1 MILHHRRN
9 RSGAAFIGS
18 RKCHRPA
25 IEILERRTLLTS
37 SPLGPQFQQQFQS
50 LLQQYD
56 FPQGSIAVI
65 QNGQTFTYGA
75 TNTSYPFAGTAPSAP
90 APDALFRVASL
101 SKTITAMA
109 ILKLVQDGQ
118 IGLNDSALGDLG
130 YTVGETISGRNPSD
144 GSSVSVQIDPE
155 LMKITIQNLLNM
167 ASGLEYNIPEVSAAF
182 SKASTGDIT
191 TSVAGSYAALGFAPA
206 PSGGNYTSPATM
218 AQMVNYEV
226 YEVSA
231 QPSLMMTAPG
241 SSYYYNNINYGILSL
256 IIAKDSGVSS
266 PDPATQYWDFVE
278 TQILGPLGVSA
289 AGVSPAE
296 PAMVGLGSTLEQDA
310 YPTEVQYYPQ
320 VPLVSSIFPD
330 PSKTLPGDLPETPT
344 TDVPPPYGGA
354 VSVESIFGFG
364 GLVATPTAL
373 AIVLNNLSQVYAG
386 AATGPLSQASV
397 QAMVAPPVNPA
408 TGQLPANDS
417 KSYWFGMGLDIYP
430 NSVSG
435 TSWERFG
442 SLDGTSAFME
452 RFLDGT
458 VMVATFNSRMDN
470 AENGYVSQLQQIVA
484 AALFSPPIAND
495 LSSVTTVN
503 TPVVINVLANDTDPN
518 PDGVFNPASVLVA
531 GPSHGST
538 SLNSTTGAVTYTPD
552 PGFLGTDQFTYTV
565 SDNFGL
571 TSNVATVT
579 IQVAPAAVTA
589 ATVYWGAVSAPLYTA
604 ADGLLLLPAGR
615 NTDLPWLGIDSL
627 QITLDGPESL
637 TASDVTVKGLKVKN
651 DGPVAISG
659 SGTTY
664 TITLARR
671 IKVADRVTITIA
683 APNFMTYIRELDV
696 LPGDFDDDGVVNER
710 DVKDVR
716 NEFHRTGGAQPTIFG
731 DIVGD
736 GTVDARDVKAMQRL
750 VGTRLPNPPRK
761 HRV

>member
-1 MILHHRRN
+1 
-9 RSGAAFIGS
+9 
-18 RKCHRPA
+18 
-25 IEILERRTLLTS
+25 
-37 SPLGPQFQQQFQS
+37 
-50 LLQQYD
+50 
-56 FPQGSIAVI
+56 
-65 QNGQTFTYGA
+65 
-75 TNTSYPFAGTAPSAP
+75 
-90 APDALFRVASL
+90 
-101 SKTITAMA
+101 
-109 ILKLVQDGQ
+109 
-118 IGLNDSALGDLG
+118 
-130 YTVGETISGRNPSD
+130 
-144 GSSVSVQIDPE
+144 
-155 LMKITIQNLLNM
+155 LM
-167 ASGLEYNIPEVSAAF
+167 V
-182 SKASTGDIT
+182 
-191 TSVAGSYAALGFAPA
+191 
-206 PSGGNYTSPATM
+206 
-218 AQMVNYEV
+218 
-226 YEVSA
+226 
-231 QPSLMMTAPG
+231 TAPG
-241 SSYYYNNINYGILSL
+241 SSYFYNNINYGILSL
-256 IIAKDSGVSS
+256 LIAKDSGVMS
-266 PDPATQYWDFVE
+266 PDPATQYWDYVD
-278 TQILGPLGVSA
+278 TQILAPLGISA
-289 AGVSPAE
+289 AGVGPAE

-320 VPLVSSIFPD
+320 VPLGPSIFPD
-330 PSKTLPGDLPETPT
+330 QSNTLAGDLPEPPT
-344 TDVPPPYGGA
+344 TDVPIPYGGKW
-354 VSVESIFGFG
+354 SLDSIFGFG

-386 AATGPLSQASV
+386 AATGPLSQATV
-397 QAMVAPPVNPA
+397 QSMVAPPVNPA
-408 TGQLPANDS
+408 TGQLPTNDS
-417 KSYWFGMGLDIYP
+417 NSYWFGLGLDIYP

-442 SLDGTSAFME
+442 NLDGTSAFME

-458 VMVATFNSRMDN
+458 ILVATFNSRSNTNSNEN
-470 AENGYVSQLQQIVA
+470 AYVAQLQQIVA
-484 AALFSPPIAND
+484 TALYSPPIAND
-495 LSSVTTVN
+495 VSSVTPVN